1 MLNRSSL
8 TPTYP
13 ASLSDCLIQTDPLPK
28 FDDIGAIAR
37 QFYPDCIITTR
48 GYDFRGDTYANPETY
63 EAATRDPEKYDLLRA
78 RMGGWSEFFV
88 TMFPARQAQHQRRP
102 LRRPDPVAA

>member
-8 TPTYP
+8 TPIYP

-28 FDDIGAIAR
+28 FDDIGAVAR
-37 QFYPDCIITTR
+37 QFYPDCIIATR
-48 GYDFRGDTYANPETY
+48 GYDFREGHLRQPT
-63 EAATRDPEKYDLLRA
+63 ATRDPEKYDLLRA

-88 TMFPARQAQHQRRP
+88 SMFPAHQAQHQRRP
-102 LRRPDPVAA
+102 FEAV